1 MNALQSLPINNL
13 TMNLHK
19 VKNTAL
25 LVLAGCALSTQAY
38 SQADNSLAL
47 ADKYFASGDYFTAAG
62 LYGQYLHPVKKQTSS
77 DFPLHKNKKGS
88 AGKANY
94 VNDLAIEFKQA
105 ESYRLANYWNEAAVL
120 YKECYDK
127 DPATY
132 PNALYWYAVCQRSL
146 GNYTAAQE
154 SIDKFIAGNPGTAYL
169 QEAAKEKNRL
179 SFITQQLVRPDS
191 VLYQLHKLDITAGNE
206 MSVYAPGTGGGDQ
219 FLVTST
225 VKDSVALPGINPYHN
240 RLFQST
246 LVNGSLQGLSPVTI
260 EGNDNSLNQGTA
272 TLSADGN
279 TIYFTQWKKENG
291 TSVSSIYY
299 ATKKDNGWS
308 QPVLLSSVNQEG
320 SNSKQPFCT
329 ADGKYLFFASD
340 RKGGSGQFDIWY
352 APLQA
357 DGQAGEPV
365 NAGTVINTAGN
376 EQAPFY
382 HAASN
387 TLVYASDNLPGMGGY
402 DLFAARGKETNWQ
415 APENMGHPINS
426 SRDDI
431 YYYASEKGSI
441 YNDALISSDRGSE
454 CCLSTY
460 TVSKTAK
467 RQLIAG
473 IVRDCKDNVPLAG
486 AEVVMKETS
495 GKTYSSTTGA
505 DGSYVFELSG
515 DINQRQFLLSKEKY
529 AGKTAEME
537 VDGGKTGW
545 LIDTIYNAPLCLE
558 KKLVIKVE
566 NVVTVYFDF
575 DKSLLRDRAS
585 QQLDS
590 IYNVLVEN
598 PKAAIQVSGYTDG
611 LGSVEYNKILSDKR
625 AKACADY
632 LIAKGIDASRI
643 SFESFGA
650 CCPVEMEMINGRDNP
665 DGRSMNRRALINID
679 KPAEE

>member
-13 TMNLHK
+13 TMKLHK

-25 LVLAGCALSTQAY
+25 LVLAGCALATQAY

-47 ADKYFASGDYFTAAG
+47 ADKYFAAGDYFTAAG

-77 DFPLHKNKKGS
+77 DFPLNIKKRGGS
-88 AGKANY
+88 GKGNY
-94 VNDLAIEFKQA
+94 VNDLAIQFKQA

-120 YKECYDK
+120 YKECFDK

-132 PNALYWYAVCQRSL
+132 PNALYWYAICQRSL

-154 SIDKFIAGNPGTAYL
+154 SLDQFLSGNPGTAYQ
-169 QEAAKEKNRL
+169 QEAAKEKDRL
-179 SFITQQLVRPDS
+179 VFISQQRARPDS
-191 VLYQLHKLDITAGNE
+191 VLYHLQKLSINTGNDA
-206 MSVYAPGTGGGDQ
+206 SVYAPMSAAGDQ
-219 FLVTST
+219 FMVTST
-225 VKDSVALPGINPYHN
+225 VKDSVAMPGVNPYHN
-240 RLFQST
+240 RLFQSA
-246 LVNGSLQGLSPVTI
+246 LVNGNLQNLAPVTI
-260 EGNDNSLNQGTA
+260 DGNDNSLNQGTA
-272 TLSADGN
+272 SFGPGGN
-279 TIYFTQWKKENG
+279 TLYFTQWKKVNG
-291 TSVSSIYY
+291 GSVAAIYY
-299 ATKKDNGWS
+299 SIKKDNGWS
-308 QPVLLSSVNQEG
+308 QPVLLASVNQEG

-387 TLVYASDNLPGMGGY
+387 TLVYASDNRPGMGGY

-441 YNDALISSDRGSE
+441 YNDALIGSDRGSE

-473 IVRDCKDNVPLAG
+473 IVRDCKDNAPLAG
-486 AEVVMKETS
+486 AEVVMKET
-495 GKTYSSTTGA
+495 
-505 DGSYVFELSG
+505 
-515 DINQRQFLLSKEKY
+515 
-529 AGKTAEME
+529 
-537 VDGGKTGW
+537 
-545 LIDTIYNAPLCLE
+545 
-558 KKLVIKVE
+558 
-566 NVVTVYFDF
+566 
-575 DKSLLRDRAS
+575 
-585 QQLDS
+585 
-590 IYNVLVEN
+590 
-598 PKAAIQVSGYTDG
+598 
-611 LGSVEYNKILSDKR
+611 
-625 AKACADY
+625 
-632 LIAKGIDASRI
+632 
-643 SFESFGA
+643 
-650 CCPVEMEMINGRDNP
+650 
-665 DGRSMNRRALINID
+665 
-679 KPAEE
+679 

>member
-25 LVLAGCALSTQAY
+25 LLLAGCVLATQAY
-38 SQADNSLAL
+38 SQADNSLVL
-47 ADKYFASGDYFTAAG
+47 ADKYFASGDYFTAAN
-62 LYGQYLHPVKKQTSS
+62 LYGQYLNPVKKQTSS
-77 DFPLHKNKKGS
+77 DFPLNIKKRGG
-88 AGKANY
+88 AGKGNY
-94 VNDLAIEFKQA
+94 VNNLAIQFKQA
-105 ESYRLANYWNEAAVL
+105 ESYRLANYWNEAATL

-127 DPATY
+127 DPAIY

-146 GNYTAAQE
+146 GNYAVAQE
-154 SIDKFIAGNPGTAYL
+154 NLDRFLSNNPGSSYQ
-169 QEAAKEKNRL
+169 QEAGKEKERL
-179 SFITQQLVRPDS
+179 GFISQQLVRPDS
-191 VLYQLHKLDITAGNE
+191 VLYHLQKIAINSGIET
-206 MSVYAPGTGGGDQ
+206 SVYAPRMGGVDQ

-225 VKDSVALPGINPYHN
+225 VKDSVTLPGVNPYHN
-240 RLFQST
+240 RLFQS
-246 LVNGSLQGLSPVTI
+246 VWSNGSLQNLSPVAI

-272 TLSADGN
+272 SLSPDGN

-291 TSVSSIYY
+291 NSVSAIYA

-308 QPVLLSSVNQEG
+308 QPLLLTSVNQEG

-329 ADGKYLFFASD
+329 ADGKYLFFSSD

-365 NAGTVINTAGN
+365 NAGAVINTPGN

-382 HAASN
+382 HTASN
-387 TLVYASDNLPGMGGY
+387 TLVFASDRMPGMGGY
-402 DLFAARGKETNWQ
+402 DLFASKGNEANWQ
-415 APENMGHPINS
+415 TPENMGYPVNS

-441 YNDALISSDRGSE
+441 HNDALFSSDRGSE

-460 TVSKTAK
+460 TVTKTPK
-467 RQLIAG
+467 RKLISG
-473 IVRDCKDNVPLAG
+473 IVKDCKDNAPLAG
-486 AEVVMKETS
+486 TEVVMKETS
-495 GKTYSSTTGA
+495 GKTYTITTGA

-515 DINQRQFLLSKEKY
+515 DINQRQFMVSKEKY

-566 NVVTVYFDF
+566 NVVTLYFDF
-575 DKSLLRDRAS
+575 DQSTLRDRAT

-598 PKAAIQVSGYTDG
+598 PKATIQVSGYTDG
-611 LGSVEYNKILSDKR
+611 LGSVEYNKKLSDKR
-625 AKACADY
+625 AKSCADY

-650 CCPVEMEMINGRDNP
+650 CCPVEMEMLNGRDNP

>member
-1 MNALQSLPINNL
+1 
-13 TMNLHK
+13 MNLHK

-25 LVLAGCALSTQAY
+25 LVLAGCALATQAF

-62 LYGQYLHPVKKQTSS
+62 LYEQYLHPVKKQTSS
-77 DFPLHKNKKGS
+77 DFPLHKNSKGG

-120 YKECYDK
+120 YKECYAK

-132 PNALYWYAVCQRSL
+132 PNALYWYAICQRSL
-146 GNYTAAQE
+146 GNFTAAQE
-154 SIDKFIAGNPGTAYL
+154 SLDQFIAGNPGTAYME
-169 QEAAKEKNRL
+169 EAAKEKDRL
-179 SFITQQLVRPDS
+179 HFISQQLVRPDS
-191 VLYQLHKLDITAGNE
+191 ILYHLQKVSISSGSETG
-206 MSVYAPGTGGGDQ
+206 VYAPGTAGGDQ
-219 FLVTST
+219 LLVTST
-225 VKDSVALPGINPYHN
+225 IKDSVALPGVNPYHN
-240 RLFQST
+240 RLFQG
-246 LVNGSLQGLSPVTI
+246 VWENGSLQNLSPVTI

-272 TLSADGN
+272 MLSPDGN

-291 TSVSSIYY
+291 NSLSAIYTS
-299 ATKKDNGWS
+299 TKKENGWS
-308 QPVLLSSVNQEG
+308 QPSLLASVNQEG

-340 RKGGSGQFDIWY
+340 RKGGSGGFDIWY

-357 DGQAGEPV
+357 NGQAGEPV

-382 HAASN
+382 HTASN
-387 TLVYASDNLPGMGGY
+387 TLVYSSDNMPGMGGY
-402 DLFAARGKETNWQ
+402 DLFAAKGKETNWQ
-415 APENMGHPINS
+415 APENMGNPINS
-426 SRDDI
+426 PRDDI

-441 YNDALISSDRGSE
+441 HNNALFSSDRGSE

-460 TVSKTAK
+460 TVTKTPK
-467 RQLIAG
+467 RKLISG
-473 IVRDCKDNVPLAG
+473 IVRDCKDDTPLAG
-486 AEVVMKETS
+486 TEVVMKETS
-495 GKTYSSTTGA
+495 GKTYSVTTGG

-515 DINQRQFLLSKEKY
+515 DINQRQFLVSKEKY

-566 NVVTVYFDF
+566 NVVTLYFDF
-575 DKSLLRDRAS
+575 DQSALRDRAT

-598 PKAAIQVSGYTDG
+598 PKATIQVSGYTDG
-611 LGSVEYNKILSDKR
+611 LGSVEYNKKLSDKR
-625 AKACADY
+625 AKSCADY

-679 KPAEE
+679 KGAQE